1 MPVHRLPAVR
11 RSGEGTRLVTRNS
24 SHHGD
29 QRTLNMRARQ
39 ERASCR
45 SFMLVDLSLTETPSL
60 SESSLSEL
68 EQEKDG
74 GKDGPCAATPVR
86 TTPPFPFSLFLLRFL
101 LRW

>member
-1 MPVHRLPAVR
+1 MRREGRELGGRGPSGRKDSQKEKAVC
-11 RSGEGTRLVTRNS
+11 RST
-24 SHHGD
+24 D
-29 QRTLNMRARQ
+29 LNMRARQ